1 MSDSS
6 SEDENIKN
14 LLESVDTDFIND
26 NLFKKETNEE
36 AKKVEGKF
44 KTKTKF

>member
-1 MSDSS
+1 MSDS

-36 AKKVEGKF
+36 VKKVEGKF
-44 KTKTKF
+44 KTKKRF